1 MGKYRLISLACCVV
15 LGASMLTGCS
25 LFENPEIKE
34 VTNKVVDTVKN
45 NEYLNELAQ
54 GLYEEVMVGL
64 YGKEN
69 LEIKEIE
76 TTDDYI
82 KLEITAPNLKTIFED
97 VFEEYEEEL
106 SLIKG
111 EKEITEFL
119 QEKINEVLE
128 ENKFETVTNEVQVE
142 QTTDENGDVEI
153 VENEEYIE
161 AISGGLSDLYQ
172 AYQDKLADKQSN
184 NN

>member
-1 MGKYRLISLACCVV
+1 LKKYKLISIFCCMAI
-15 LGASMLTGCS
+15 GASLLTGCS
-25 LFENPEIKE
+25 LLENPEVKE
-34 VTNKVVDTVKN
+34 VTDKVVDTVKN

-69 LEIKEIE
+69 LEIKEVE
-76 TTDDYI
+76 TTDDYV
-82 KLEITAPNLKTIFED
+82 KLEITAPNLKTIFDD

-119 QEKINEVLE
+119 QEKINEILE
-128 ENKFETVTNEVQVE
+128 ENEFETVTNEVEVE
-142 QTTDENGDVEI
+142 QTTDENGNVEI
-153 VENEEYIE
+153 IENQEYID

-172 AYQDKLADKQSN
+172 AYQDKLAETRN
-184 NN
+184 N